1 VPDSLQ
7 ASSCFSR
14 TSRLHRWGWAS
25 TPSTVWANAPL
36 LFWHFGVSLGVEP
49 APKRTDPIFARE
61 YESAGKASQ
70 LTIAPEKLSRALLLE
85 SAVFDIS
92 ASLDVRQATVF
103 ILSML
108 VIDARR

>member
-1 VPDSLQ
+1 V
-7 ASSCFSR
+7 
-14 TSRLHRWGWAS
+14 
-25 TPSTVWANAPL
+25 
-36 LFWHFGVSLGVEP
+36 
-49 APKRTDPIFARE
+49 

-108 VIDARR
+108 SIDARR